1 MSEPLVVRPRRLTR
15 TAWAVAVSLLVV
27 FAGIGAL
34 LRGAPPGQV
43 QFQLADQLAITLL
56 GLAGAAAVLWFTRFR
71 VVADRSGVRVRN
83 ALGEKT
89 LPWGVVAGIRYVP
102 GDSWAHLE
110 LQDDE
115 TLPLLAVQAND
126 GARAEEAV
134 AALRRLH
141 EASRR

>member
-15 TAWAVAVSLLVV
+15 TAWAVAATLLAV

-43 QFQLADQLAITLL
+43 QFQVADQVAITLL

-71 VVADRSGVRVRN
+71 VVADATGLRVRN
-83 ALGEKT
+83 ALGEKA
-89 LPWGVVAGIRYVP
+89 LPWGVVAGVRFSP
-102 GDSWAHLE
+102 GDPWAHLD

-126 GARAEEAV
+126 GARAEQVVEE
-134 AALRRLH
+134 LRRLLA
-141 EASRR
+141 ASRT